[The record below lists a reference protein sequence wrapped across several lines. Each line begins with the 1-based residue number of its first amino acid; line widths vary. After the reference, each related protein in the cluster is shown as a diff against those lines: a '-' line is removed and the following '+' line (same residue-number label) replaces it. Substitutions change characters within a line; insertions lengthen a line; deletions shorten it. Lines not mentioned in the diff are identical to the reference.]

1 MREAVIVSAVRTA
14 IAKEAGALKDLSP
27 EEYAGLVIKEAVIR
41 SGILDPKIIEEVIF
55 GHCLGAPG
63 CMARVALLKAGLPMS
78 IPGVTIDR
86 QCGSGSTAVNLA
98 ATYIQSG
105 AAEVCVA
112 GGVDSMTLAPFMV
125 ERPRAAYQRVPS
137 NYIHPRP
144 LAPKEIG
151 DPPMGITAEN
161 VAERWGVPREEQD
174 EFAYLSQIKAA
185 RAISEGRFQEQIVP
199 VSIPQRK
206 GEPLLFATDEHPRPD
221 TTLEKLAKLP
231 PVFRKDGTVTAG
243 NSSGLNDGAAALLLM
258 SAEKAAELKL
268 KPLAAVRSFAAA
280 GVDPNVMGIGPVP
293 ATQKALAKA
302 GLTVED
308 LDVIEL
314 NEAFA
319 AQAIACCRDL
329 GLDWRNQEK
338 LNPNGGAIALGHPI
352 AGSLAILTTKAIYEL
367 HRRKGRYALITA
379 CCGGGQGV
387 ATIIEKV

>member
-1 MREAVIVSAVRTA
+1 
-14 IAKEAGALKDLSP
+14 
-27 EEYAGLVIKEAVIR
+27 
-41 SGILDPKIIEEVIF
+41 
-55 GHCLGAPG
+55 
-63 CMARVALLKAGLPMS
+63 
-78 IPGVTIDR
+78 
-86 QCGSGSTAVNLA
+86 
-98 ATYIQSG
+98 
-105 AAEVCVA
+105 
-112 GGVDSMTLAPFMV
+112 
-125 ERPRAAYQRVPS
+125 
-137 NYIHPRP
+137 
-144 LAPKEIG
+144 
-151 DPPMGITAEN
+151 MGITAEN

-185 RAISEGRFQEQIVP
+185 RAISEGRFQEQVVP

-268 KPLAAVRSFAAA
+268 KPLAVVRSFAAA
-280 GVDPNVMGIGPVP
+280 GVDPNIMGIGPVP
-293 ATQKALAKA
+293 AMQKALAKA
-302 GLTVED
+302 GLTVDD

-329 GLDWRNQEK
+329 GIDWRNQEK

-387 ATIIEKV
+387 ATIVEKV